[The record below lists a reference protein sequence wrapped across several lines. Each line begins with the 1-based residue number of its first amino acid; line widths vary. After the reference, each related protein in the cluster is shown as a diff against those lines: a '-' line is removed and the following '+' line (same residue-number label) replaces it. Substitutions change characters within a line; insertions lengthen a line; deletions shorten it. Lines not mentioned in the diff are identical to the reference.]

1 MKTLTKVKLINWHT
15 FSNEEFEI
23 YKNALITGENGTG
36 KSTILDAIQYVL
48 TAGKCKFNKAASDI
62 GNRTLESYIRCKTGI
77 EGHEFARN
85 GDVTTYIALEFYDEK
100 TEKYQII
107 GTVIDLPAG
116 GRLNRD
122 FFQIIDCKISDVAF
136 IEERR
141 VLTRKEF
148 KKALIDHQQTGIFKD
163 TIKGAETAKDT
174 ASLTY
179 SKTNVQVENV
189 DEADIIKND
198 GKYIYTASSNSENK
212 ISIYKP
218 DGKKVKLM
226 SQIEYNNVDDD
237 ENEAFISD
245 IYIYNNSLIAQSY
258 SYDENSWEY
267 TNIDIYSLAD
277 IKKPKKIYSF
287 SQQGSYVSSR
297 ITNGK
302 LLVVSNR
309 YISSDLCKTDE
320 DYLPKTKINSDEK
333 SLSPKDICIVND
345 SNSESFLIV
354 SEIDILSKENTVVSK
369 AIAGAG
375 INIYCNEN
383 NLYIANSIWDDQN
396 QARRLK
402 DISPILKFNTE
413 IYKIDITSGI
423 KFTAKAT
430 VSGAVNNQFSMDEY
444 AGNFRIATTASDEK
458 SNDINKLYVFDSSLK
473 KLGEIEGFAKGES
486 IQAVRFSGNTAYVI
500 TYENTDPLFVIDLSN
515 PQEPKIKGSVKIS
528 GFSTNLI
535 PISSNQLLGIGYADD
550 NTSPYTDGI
559 KFVLFD
565 VSNPQK
571 PTVLDSKVIHNA
583 TSEAQDNHKAILVNG
598 KSSFVIPYEDV
609 KSENEYTVNLK
620 AGAIAF
626 EVKDNKI
633 NISKKYVTKVLSS
646 DIVRSTIFDNAVYT
660 FNGGEYVNS
669 FSLEN

>member
-1 MKTLTKVKLINWHT
+1 MKNNDKYDKVITDFDLDFIKKKFDNDGVTPPVNLDSDNIKNAIEESHNKRIKFTNSKAFKTAVSLVACIAIVAVSLNLAFTQSNQKPPVTNNSVQSENAVFNT
-15 FSNEEFEI
+15 FSSAKEI
-23 YKNALITGENGTG
+23 KKYFKSIEKNN
-36 KSTILDAIQYVL
+36 KSYN
-48 TAGKCKFNKAASDI
+48 F
-62 GNRTLESYIRCKTGI
+62 
-77 EGHEFARN
+77 
-85 GDVTTYIALEFYDEK
+85 
-100 TEKYQII
+100 
-107 GTVIDLPAG
+107 
-116 GRLNRD
+116 
-122 FFQIIDCKISDVAF
+122 
-136 IEERR
+136 
-141 VLTRKEF
+141 
-148 KKALIDHQQTGIFKD
+148 FKD
-163 TIKGAETAKDT
+163 TIKGAETAENT

-198 GKYIYTASSNSENK
+198 GKYIYTVSSNSENK

-309 YISSDLCKTDE
+309 YISSDLCKSDE
-320 DYLPKTKINSDEK
+320 DYLPKTKINSTEK

-354 SEIDILSKENTVVSK
+354 SEIDLLSKENTAVSK

-375 INIYCNEN
+375 TNIYCNEN

-402 DISPILKFNTE
+402 DISLTLKFNTE

-458 SNDINKLYVFDSSLK
+458 SNDINKLYVFDSDLK
-473 KLGEIEGFAKGES
+473 KLGEVEGFAKGES
-486 IQAVRFSGNTAYVI
+486 IQAVRFSGNTAYII

-515 PQEPKIKGSVKIS
+515 SQKPEIKGSVKIS

-550 NTSPYTDGI
+550 NASPYTDGI
-559 KFVLFD
+559 KFALFD
-565 VSNPQK
+565 VSNPKK

-609 KSENEYTVNLK
+609 NSENGYTFNLK
-620 AGAIAF
+620 AGAITF
-626 EVKDNKI
+626 EVKDNRI
-633 NISKKYVTKVLSS
+633 NISKKYATKILSG
-646 DIVRSTIFDNAVYT
+646 DIVRSTVFDNAVYT

>member
-1 MKTLTKVKLINWHT
+1 MKNNDKYDKVITDFDLDFIKKKFDNDGVTPPVNLDSDNIKNAIEESHNKRIKFTNSKAFKTAVSLVACIAIVAVSLNLAFTQSNQKPPVTNNSVQSENAVFNT
-15 FSNEEFEI
+15 FSSAKEI
-23 YKNALITGENGTG
+23 KKYFKSIEKNN
-36 KSTILDAIQYVL
+36 KSYNFL
-48 TAGKCKFNKAASDI
+48 
-62 GNRTLESYIRCKTGI
+62 
-77 EGHEFARN
+77 
-85 GDVTTYIALEFYDEK
+85 
-100 TEKYQII
+100 
-107 GTVIDLPAG
+107 
-116 GRLNRD
+116 
-122 FFQIIDCKISDVAF
+122 
-136 IEERR
+136 
-141 VLTRKEF
+141 
-148 KKALIDHQQTGIFKD
+148 KD
-163 TIKGAETAKDT
+163 TIKGAETAENA

-198 GKYIYTASSNSENK
+198 GEYIYTASSNSENK

-258 SYDENSWEY
+258 SYDENSCEY

-309 YISSDLCKTDE
+309 YISSDLCKSDE
-320 DYLPKTKINSDEK
+320 DYLPKTKINSTEK

-354 SEIDILSKENTVVSK
+354 SEIDLLSKENTAVSK

-375 INIYCNEN
+375 TNIYCNEN

-402 DISPILKFNTE
+402 DISPTLKFNTE

-444 AGNFRIATTASDEK
+444 AGNFRIATTASDKK
-458 SNDINKLYVFDSSLK
+458 SNDINKLYVFDSDLK
-473 KLGEIEGFAKGES
+473 KLGEVEGFAKGES

-515 PQEPKIKGSVKIS
+515 SQKPEIKGSVKIS

-550 NTSPYTDGI
+550 NAAPYTDGI
-559 KFVLFD
+559 KFALFD
-565 VSNPQK
+565 VSNPEK

-609 KSENEYTVNLK
+609 NSENGYTFNLK

-633 NISKKYVTKVLSS
+633 NISKKYATKILSG
-646 DIVRSTIFDNAVYT
+646 DIVRSTVFDNAVYT

>member
-1 MKTLTKVKLINWHT
+1 MKNNDKYDKVITDFDLDFIKKKFDDDGVTPPVNLESDNIKNAIEKSHNKRIKFTNSKVFKTAVSLVACIAIVAVSLNLAFTQSNQKPPVTNNSLQSENAVFDT
-15 FSNEEFEI
+15 FSSAKEI
-23 YKNALITGENGTG
+23 KEYFKSIEKNN
-36 KSTILDAIQYVL
+36 KSYN
-48 TAGKCKFNKAASDI
+48 F
-62 GNRTLESYIRCKTGI
+62 
-77 EGHEFARN
+77 
-85 GDVTTYIALEFYDEK
+85 
-100 TEKYQII
+100 
-107 GTVIDLPAG
+107 
-116 GRLNRD
+116 
-122 FFQIIDCKISDVAF
+122 
-136 IEERR
+136 
-141 VLTRKEF
+141 
-148 KKALIDHQQTGIFKD
+148 FKD

-320 DYLPKTKINSDEK
+320 DYIPKTKINSAEK
-333 SLSPKDICIVND
+333 NLSPKDICIVND
-345 SNSESFLIV
+345 SNSESLLIV

-375 INIYCNEN
+375 TNIYCNEN

-396 QARRLK
+396 QAHRLK

-515 PQEPKIKGSVKIS
+515 PQKPKIKGSVKIS

-559 KFVLFD
+559 KFALFD

-609 KSENEYTVNLK
+609 NFENGYTVNLK
-620 AGAIAF
+620 AGSIAF

-633 NISKKYVTKVLSS
+633 NISKKYATKVLSG

>member
-1 MKTLTKVKLINWHT
+1 MKNNDKYDKVITDFDLDFIKKKFDNDGVTPPVNLDSDNIKNAIEESHNKRIKFTNSKAFKTAVSLVACIAIVAVSLNLAFTQSNQKPPVTNNSVQSENAVFNT
-15 FSNEEFEI
+15 FSSAKEI
-23 YKNALITGENGTG
+23 KEYFKSIEKNN
-36 KSTILDAIQYVL
+36 KSYN
-48 TAGKCKFNKAASDI
+48 F
-62 GNRTLESYIRCKTGI
+62 
-77 EGHEFARN
+77 
-85 GDVTTYIALEFYDEK
+85 
-100 TEKYQII
+100 
-107 GTVIDLPAG
+107 
-116 GRLNRD
+116 
-122 FFQIIDCKISDVAF
+122 
-136 IEERR
+136 
-141 VLTRKEF
+141 
-148 KKALIDHQQTGIFKD
+148 FKD

-198 GKYIYTASSNSENK
+198 GEYIYTASSNSENK

-218 DGKKVKLM
+218 EGKKVKLM

-309 YISSDLCKTDE
+309 YISSDLCKSDE
-320 DYLPKTKINSDEK
+320 DYLPKTKINSTEK
-333 SLSPKDICIVND
+333 SLSLKDICIVND

-354 SEIDILSKENTVVSK
+354 SEIDLLSKENTAVSK

-375 INIYCNEN
+375 TNIYCNEN

-402 DISPILKFNTE
+402 DISPTLKFNTE
-413 IYKIDITSGI
+413 IYKIDITSGL

-444 AGNFRIATTASDEK
+444 AGNFRIATTATDKK
-458 SNDINKLYVFDSSLK
+458 SNDINKLYVFDSGLK
-473 KLGEIEGFAKGES
+473 KLGEVEGFAKGES
-486 IQAVRFSGNTAYVI
+486 IQAVRFSGNTAYII

-515 PQEPKIKGSVKIS
+515 SQKPEIKGSVKIS

-550 NTSPYTDGI
+550 NATPYTDGI
-559 KFVLFD
+559 KFALFD
-565 VSNPQK
+565 VSNPEK

-609 KSENEYTVNLK
+609 NSENGYTFNLK

-633 NISKKYVTKVLSS
+633 NISKKYATKILSG
-646 DIVRSTIFDNAVYT
+646 DIVRSTVFDNAVYT

>member
-1 MKTLTKVKLINWHT
+1 M
-15 FSNEEFEI
+15 
-23 YKNALITGENGTG
+23 
-36 KSTILDAIQYVL
+36 
-48 TAGKCKFNKAASDI
+48 
-62 GNRTLESYIRCKTGI
+62 
-77 EGHEFARN
+77 
-85 GDVTTYIALEFYDEK
+85 
-100 TEKYQII
+100 
-107 GTVIDLPAG
+107 
-116 GRLNRD
+116 
-122 FFQIIDCKISDVAF
+122 
-136 IEERR
+136 
-141 VLTRKEF
+141 
-148 KKALIDHQQTGIFKD
+148 
-163 TIKGAETAKDT
+163 
-174 ASLTY
+174 
-179 SKTNVQVENV
+179 QVENI

-245 IYIYNNSLIAQSY
+245 IYIYNNFLIAQSY

-320 DYLPKTKINSDEK
+320 DYLPKTKINSAEK

-375 INIYCNEN
+375 TNIYCNEN
-383 NLYIANSIWDDQN
+383 NLYIANSIWDDKN

-402 DISPILKFNTE
+402 DITPILKFNTE

-444 AGNFRIATTASDEK
+444 AGDFRIATTASDEK

-515 PQEPKIKGSVKIS
+515 PQKPKIKGSVKIS

-550 NTSPYTDGI
+550 NTNPYTDGI
-559 KFVLFD
+559 KFALFD

-571 PTVLDSKVIHNA
+571 PTVLDSQVIHNA

-609 KSENEYTVNLK
+609 NFENGYTVNLK
-620 AGAIAF
+620 AGSIAF

-633 NISKKYVTKVLSS
+633 NISKKYATKVLSS

>member
-1 MKTLTKVKLINWHT
+1 MKNNDKYDKVITDFDLDFIKKKFDNDGVTPPVNLDSDNIKNAIEESHNKRIKFTNSKAFKTAVSLVACIAIVTVSLNLAFTQSNQKPPVTNNSVQSENAVFNT
-15 FSNEEFEI
+15 FSSAKEI
-23 YKNALITGENGTG
+23 KEYFKSIEKNN
-36 KSTILDAIQYVL
+36 KSYN
-48 TAGKCKFNKAASDI
+48 F
-62 GNRTLESYIRCKTGI
+62 
-77 EGHEFARN
+77 
-85 GDVTTYIALEFYDEK
+85 
-100 TEKYQII
+100 
-107 GTVIDLPAG
+107 
-116 GRLNRD
+116 
-122 FFQIIDCKISDVAF
+122 
-136 IEERR
+136 
-141 VLTRKEF
+141 
-148 KKALIDHQQTGIFKD
+148 FKD

-198 GKYIYTASSNSENK
+198 GEYIYTASSNSENK

-258 SYDENSWEY
+258 SYDENSGEY

-309 YISSDLCKTDE
+309 YISSDLCKSDE
-320 DYLPKTKINSDEK
+320 DYLPKTKINSTEK

-354 SEIDILSKENTVVSK
+354 SEIDLLSKENAAVSK

-375 INIYCNEN
+375 TNIYCNEN

-396 QARRLK
+396 QARMLK
-402 DISPILKFNTE
+402 DISQTLKFNTE

-473 KLGEIEGFAKGES
+473 KLGEVEGFAKGES

-515 PQEPKIKGSVKIS
+515 SQKPKIKGSVKIS

-550 NTSPYTDGI
+550 NADQYTDGI
-559 KFVLFD
+559 KFALFD

-571 PTVLDSKVIHNA
+571 PTVLDSKVINNA

-609 KSENEYTVNLK
+609 NSENGYTVNLK

-633 NISKKYVTKVLSS
+633 NISKKYATKILSG
-646 DIVRSTIFDNAVYT
+646 DIVRSTVFDNAVYT

>member
-1 MKTLTKVKLINWHT
+1 MKNNDKYDKVITDFDLDFIKKKFDDDGVTPPVNLESDNIKNAIEKSHNKRIKFTNSKVLKTAVSLVACIAIVAVSLNLAFTQSNQKPPVTNNSLQSENAVFDT
-15 FSNEEFEI
+15 FSSAKEI
-23 YKNALITGENGTG
+23 KEYFKSIEKNN
-36 KSTILDAIQYVL
+36 KSYN
-48 TAGKCKFNKAASDI
+48 F
-62 GNRTLESYIRCKTGI
+62 
-77 EGHEFARN
+77 
-85 GDVTTYIALEFYDEK
+85 
-100 TEKYQII
+100 
-107 GTVIDLPAG
+107 
-116 GRLNRD
+116 
-122 FFQIIDCKISDVAF
+122 
-136 IEERR
+136 
-141 VLTRKEF
+141 
-148 KKALIDHQQTGIFKD
+148 FKD

-245 IYIYNNSLIAQSY
+245 IYIYNNYLIAQSY

-320 DYLPKTKINSDEK
+320 DYLPKTKINSAEK
-333 SLSPKDICIVND
+333 NLSPKDICIVND

-375 INIYCNEN
+375 TNIYCNEN
-383 NLYIANSIWDDQN
+383 NIYIANSVWDDQN
-396 QARRLK
+396 QAHRLK
-402 DISPILKFNTE
+402 DISPTLKFNTE

-473 KLGEIEGFAKGES
+473 MLGEIEGFAKGES

-515 PQEPKIKGSVKIS
+515 PQKPEIKGSVKIS

-550 NTSPYTDGI
+550 NTDPYTDGI

-598 KSSFVIPYEDV
+598 KSSFVIPYEDDNF
-609 KSENEYTVNLK
+609 ENGYTVNLK
-620 AGAIAF
+620 AGSIAF

-633 NISKKYVTKVLSS
+633 NISKKYATKVLSG

>member
-1 MKTLTKVKLINWHT
+1 MKNNDKYDKVITDFDLDFIKKKFDDDGVTPPVNLESDNIKNAIEKSHNKRIKFTNSKVLKTAVSLVACIAIVAVSLNLAFTQSNRKPPVTNDSLQSENAVFDT
-15 FSNEEFEI
+15 FSSAKEI
-23 YKNALITGENGTG
+23 KEYFKSIEKN
-36 KSTILDAIQYVL
+36 
-48 TAGKCKFNKAASDI
+48 NKYY
-62 GNRTLESYIRCKTGI
+62 N
-77 EGHEFARN
+77 F
-85 GDVTTYIALEFYDEK
+85 
-100 TEKYQII
+100 
-107 GTVIDLPAG
+107 
-116 GRLNRD
+116 
-122 FFQIIDCKISDVAF
+122 
-136 IEERR
+136 
-141 VLTRKEF
+141 
-148 KKALIDHQQTGIFKD
+148 FKD

-198 GKYIYTASSNSENK
+198 GKYIYTASSNTENK

-237 ENEAFISD
+237 ENEAFIYD
-245 IYIYNNSLIAQSY
+245 IYIYNNYLIAQSY

-320 DYLPKTKINSDEK
+320 DYLPKTKINSAEK

-354 SEIDILSKENTVVSK
+354 SEIDILSKKNTVVSK

-375 INIYCNEN
+375 TNIYCNEN

-396 QARRLK
+396 QAHRLK
-402 DISPILKFNTE
+402 DMSPILKFNTE

-444 AGNFRIATTASDEK
+444 AGNFRIATTESDEK

-515 PQEPKIKGSVKIS
+515 PQKPKIKGSVKIS

-550 NTSPYTDGI
+550 NTNPYTDGI
-559 KFVLFD
+559 KFALFD

-598 KSSFVIPYEDV
+598 KSSFVIPYEDDNF
-609 KSENEYTVNLK
+609 ENGYTVNLK
-620 AGAIAF
+620 AGSIVF

-633 NISKKYVTKVLSS
+633 NISKKYATKVLSG